1 MISVMSD
8 DTVMPILDGRV
19 VSSGISGNFR
29 GIFPEFFRKN
39 NGIFPE

>member
-19 VSSGISGNFR
+19 VSSGISA
-29 GIFPEFFRKN
+29 EFFRKN